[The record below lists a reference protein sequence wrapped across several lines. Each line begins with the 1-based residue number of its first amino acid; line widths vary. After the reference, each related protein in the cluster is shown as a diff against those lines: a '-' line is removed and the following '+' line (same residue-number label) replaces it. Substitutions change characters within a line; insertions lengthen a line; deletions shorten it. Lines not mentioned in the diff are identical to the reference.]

1 MTPAT
6 TTEDQIRTMLDERV
20 KAIHNRDAQALT
32 SVCAPDIVSFDALP
46 PLQRLG
52 AEAVRA
58 RAAEW
63 LGWYDGPV
71 GYDIR
76 DLRIT
81 AGEDTAFAS
90 YLYRV
95 TGTMTNGSPVDMW
108 VRSTT
113 CLRKDDGAWLIAHEH
128 TSVPFDAES
137 GQAALD
143 LTPDD
148 TGR

>member
-1 MTPAT
+1 MTSAT
-6 TTEDQIRTMLDERV
+6 SSSNEDRIRALLGERV
-20 KAIHNRDAQALT
+20 RAIHDKDAQVLVST
-32 SVCAPDIVSFDALP
+32 CAPDIVSFDALP

-52 AEAVRA
+52 VEAVRA
-58 RAAEW
+58 RAEEW

-71 GYDIR
+71 GFDIR

-95 TGTMTNGSPVDMW
+95 TGTMTNGTTVDMW
-108 VRSTT
+108 VRSTV
-113 CLRKDDGAWLIAHEH
+113 CLRKADGDWLIEHEH

-137 GQAALD
+137 GKAALD
-143 LTPDD
+143 LTP
-148 TGR
+148 

>member
-1 MTPAT
+1 MTLAT
-6 TTEDQIRTMLDERV
+6 TGSSKDQIRALLDERAR
-20 KAIHNRDAQALT
+20 AIHDRDAQSLT
-32 SVCAPDIVSFDALP
+32 SVCASDVVSFDALP

-58 RAAEW
+58 RAEEW

-71 GYDIR
+71 GYRIR

-81 AGEDTAFAS
+81 AGDDTALAS

-95 TGTMTNGSPVDMW
+95 TGTMTNGSMVDMW
-108 VRSTT
+108 VRSTV
-113 CLRKDDGAWLIAHEH
+113 CLRKSGNDWLIAHEH

-137 GQAALD
+137 ARATLD
-143 LTPDD
+143 LTP
-148 TGR
+148 

>member
-6 TTEDQIRTMLDERV
+6 TGSREDQIRSLLDERV
-20 KAIHNRDAQALT
+20 RAIHDKDAQALT
-32 SVCAPDIVSFDALP
+32 RACAPDIVSFDALP

-52 AEAVRA
+52 AEAVQA
-58 RAAEW
+58 RVEEW

-71 GYDIR
+71 GYEIR

-81 AGEDTAFAS
+81 AGDDTAFAA

-95 TGTMTNGSPVDMW
+95 TGTMTNGSAVDMW
-108 VRSTT
+108 VRSTV
-113 CLRKDDGAWLIAHEH
+113 CLCKSGDDWLIVHEH

-137 GQAALD
+137 GRAALD
-143 LTPDD
+143 LTP
-148 TGR
+148 

>member
-1 MTPAT
+1 MAT
-6 TTEDQIRTMLDERV
+6 ERRPSTNEAQILALLDERV
-20 KAIHNRDAQALT
+20 RAIHEKDTETLVSA
-32 SVCAPDIVSFDALP
+32 VAPDVVSFDALP
-46 PLQRLG
+46 PLQRIG

-81 AGEDTAFAS
+81 AGDDTAFAS

-95 TGTMTNGSPVDMW
+95 TGTMTNGSKVDMW
-108 VRSTT
+108 VRSTMG
-113 CLRKDDGAWLIAHEH
+113 LQKRDDQWAIAHEH
-128 TSVPFDAES
+128 TSVPFDAET
-137 GQAALD
+137 GRAALE
-143 LTPDD
+143 LAP
-148 TGR
+148 

>member
-1 MTPAT
+1 MAT
-6 TTEDQIRTMLDERV
+6 ERHPSTNEAQIRALLEERV
-20 KAIHNRDAQALT
+20 RAIHEKDVETLVSAVL
-32 SVCAPDIVSFDALP
+32 PDIVSFDALP
-46 PLQRLG
+46 PLQRIG

-81 AGEDTAFAS
+81 TGDDTAFAL

-95 TGTMTNGSPVDMW
+95 TGTMTNGSKVDMW
-108 VRSTT
+108 VRST
-113 CLRKDDGAWLIAHEH
+113 LGLQKRDGRWMIAHEH

-143 LTPDD
+143 LAP
-148 TGR
+148 

>member
-1 MTPAT
+1 MTSAISSSG
-6 TTEDQIRTMLDERV
+6 EDHIRALIEERV
-20 KAIHNRDAQALT
+20 RAIHDRDAQALT
-32 SVCAPDIVSFDALP
+32 SPCAPDIVLFDALP

-52 AEAVRA
+52 ADAVRT
-58 RAAEW
+58 RAEEW

-71 GYDIR
+71 GYEMR

-81 AGEDTAFAS
+81 AGDDTAFAS

-95 TGTMTNGSPVDMW
+95 TGTMTNGSKVDMW

-113 CLRKDDGAWLIAHEH
+113 GLHKRDGQWAIAHEH
-128 TSVPFDAES
+128 TSVPFNAES

-143 LTPDD
+143 LAP
-148 TGR
+148 